1 MKKLI
6 LAASVA
12 FCVIFALSSG
22 YFCAQLAMRH
32 NRTSAAQTKEM
43 NSLRTELDALRESP
57 ESFAILREVDGII
70 GLYDADGKVL
80 LCTIDTPVI
89 SLPEHQRGEIMV
101 GLEVKDASHF
111 LRLFENL
118 SQ

>member
-22 YFCAQLAMRH
+22 YFCARLAMRH
-32 NRTSAAQTKEM
+32 NRTSAAQTKEIS
-43 NSLRTELDALRESP
+43 SLRTRLTELEAQP
-57 ESFAILREVDGII
+57 EGFAILRETDGII
-70 GLYDADGKVL
+70 GLFDAEGKVL

-101 GLEVKDASHF
+101 GLEVRDASHF